1 MSNDYSISKFFMEDL
16 PSYAA
21 YDGTRK
27 IAQVWDG
34 LKISMRKIIFTLQ
47 NKYPRDFVKTETLAN
62 VCAAFTNYLHG
73 AANLGGVCDTM
84 AQSFVGANNY
94 PLITGNSGG
103 FGTRIRPV
111 CSANRYT
118 RVSLSEITKRLF
130 LDADNKILEQQFFE
144 GDYIEPKYFMP
155 IFPVLFLNGST
166 GMSTAYAHNIFP
178 RDPNEVISYIKKKL
192 AGIERPRLELA
203 PWFKGFNGSI
213 RKNEESG
220 FYECVGVIERNNT
233 TSYTIKELPIGME
246 YDKYIEHLD
255 KLCDDKVIIDYDD
268 KCDTKKDNI
277 LFEIK
282 TTREFTKKHE
292 DIESLNKVFK
302 LVKSLPEN
310 FTCIDENSRAK
321 QFETIQDVLDNF
333 IDIRLKFYQK
343 RKDYL
348 VEEIKNSL
356 IKLASKYYFVKGI
369 VDGSIVVNKR
379 KKDNIIEQ
387 LEKIDKI
394 KQIDGSYDYLLQLQI
409 FNLTHEKL
417 DELKKQIEEGK
428 EEYKKT
434 KETSIQDMWLTD
446 LRELQKCLLR
456 IDNA

>member
-1 MSNDYSISKFFMEDL
+1 MTDYSISEFFDSDL
-16 PSYAA
+16 PAYAA
-21 YDGTRK
+21 YDNVRK

-34 LKISMRKIIFTLQ
+34 MKISMRKIIFTLQ

-118 RVSLSEITKRLF
+118 RVSLSEITKHLF

-192 AGIERPRLELA
+192 AGTERPRLELA
-203 PWFKGFNGSI
+203 PWFRGFNGSV

-220 FYECVGVIERNNT
+220 FYECVGVIERNNA

-246 YDKYIEHLD
+246 YSKCIEHLD
-255 KLCDDKVIIDYDD
+255 KLCDDKIIVDYDD

-282 TTREFTKKHE
+282 TTREFTRKHE

-321 QFETIQDVLDNF
+321 TFETVQDILDNF

-343 RKDYL
+343 RKDHL
-348 VEEIKNSL
+348 LKTMVDKL
-356 IKLASKYYFVKGI
+356 TQLASKYYFIKGV
-369 VDGSIVVNKR
+369 VDGQIVVSKR
-379 KKDNIIEQ
+379 KKDNIVAQ
-387 LEKIDKI
+387 LEKFEKI
-394 KQIDGSYDYLLQLQI
+394 KKVNGTYDYLLAMQI
-409 FNLTHEKL
+409 YNLTQEKME
-417 DELKKQIEEGK
+417 ELKKLIEDGK
-428 EEYKKT
+428 DEYKKT
-434 KETSIQDMWLTD
+434 KGTTIQDMWIAD
-446 LRELQKCLLR
+446 LKELQKCL
-456 IDNA
+456 

>member
-47 NKYPRDFVKTETLAN
+47 NKYPKEFVKTETLAN
-62 VCAAFTNYLHG
+62 VCAAYTNYLHG

-118 RVSLSEITKRLF
+118 RVSLSDITKHLF
-130 LDADNKILEQQFFE
+130 IDADNKILEQQFFE

-178 RDPNEVISYIKKKL
+178 RNPQEIISYIKKKI
-192 AGIERPRLELA
+192 AGTEKPRLELA
-203 PWFKGFNGSI
+203 PWFRGFTGTV
-213 RKNEESG
+213 RKNDESG
-220 FYECVGVIERNNT
+220 FYECVGVIERNNM
-233 TSYTIKELPIGME
+233 TSYTIKEIPIGME

-255 KLCDDKVIIDYDD
+255 KLCEDKIIVDYDD

-321 QFETIQDVLDNF
+321 QFETVQDVLDNF

-343 RKDYL
+343 RKDHL
-348 VEEIKNSL
+348 LKTMVDKL
-356 IKLASKYYFVKGI
+356 TQLASKYYFVKGVVEDKI
-369 VDGSIVVNKR
+369 IVNKR
-379 KKDNIIEQ
+379 KKDNIVAQ
-387 LEKIDKI
+387 LEKFEKI
-394 KQIDGSYDYLLQLQI
+394 KKVNGSYEYLLQMPIYQ
-409 FNLTHEKL
+409 LTFERME
-417 DELKKQIEEGK
+417 ELKKLIEDGK
-428 EEYKKT
+428 DEYKKT
-434 KETSIQDMWLTD
+434 KATTIQDMWLAD
-446 LRELQKCLLR
+446 LKELQKCL
-456 IDNA
+456 

>member
-1 MSNDYSISKFFMEDL
+1 MTDYSISKFFMEDL

-34 LKISMRKIIFTLQ
+34 MKISMRKIIFTLQ

-118 RVSLSEITKRLF
+118 RVSLSEITKHLF

-178 RDPNEVISYIKKKL
+178 RDPSEVISYIKKKL
-192 AGIERPRLELA
+192 AGTERPRLELA
-203 PWFKGFNGSI
+203 PWFRGFNGSV

-246 YDKYIEHLD
+246 YSKYIEHLD
-255 KLCDDKVIIDYDD
+255 KLCDDKIIVDYDD

-282 TTREFTKKHE
+282 TTREFTRKHE

-310 FTCIDENSRAK
+310 FTCIDENNRAK
-321 QFETIQDVLDNF
+321 TFETVQDILDNF

-348 VEEIKNSL
+348 LKTMVDKL
-356 IKLASKYYFVKGI
+356 TQLASKYYFIKGVVDEDII
-369 VDGSIVVNKR
+369 VSKKT
-379 KKDNIIEQ
+379 KKDVISQI
-387 LEKIDKI
+387 EKIERI
-394 KQIDGSYDYLLQLQI
+394 KPINGSYEPLLAMQI
-409 FNLTHEKL
+409 SSLTKEKME
-417 DELKKQIEEGK
+417 ELKKLIEDGK
-428 EEYKKT
+428 DEYKKT
-434 KETSIQDMWLTD
+434 KGTTIQDMWLAD
-446 LRELQKCLLR
+446 LKELQKCF
-456 IDNA
+456 

>member
-1 MSNDYSISKFFMEDL
+1 MDNNYSVSDFFINDL

-47 NKYPRDFVKTETLAN
+47 NKYPKEFVKTENLAN
-62 VCAAFTNYLHG
+62 TCAAYTNYLHG

-118 RVSLSEITKRLF
+118 RVSLSEITKHLF
-130 LDADNKILEQQFFE
+130 LDADTKILEQQFFE

-155 IFPVLFLNGST
+155 VFPVLFLNGST

-178 RDPNEVISYIKKKL
+178 RNPHEVISYIKKRL
-192 AGIERPRLELA
+192 AGVDKPRLELA
-203 PWFKGFNGSI
+203 PWFRRYNGSI
-213 RKNEESG
+213 RKNNDTG
-220 FYECVGVIERNNT
+220 FYECVGVIEQNNT
-233 TSYTIKELPIGME
+233 TTYAIREIPIGME
-246 YDKYIEHLD
+246 YDKYIEYLD
-255 KLCDDKVIIDYDD
+255 KLCDDKVIVDYDD

-277 LFEIK
+277 LFIVK
-282 TTREFTKKHE
+282 TTREFTKKHN
-292 DIESLNKVFK
+292 DLESLNKVFK

-310 FTCIDENSRAK
+310 FTCIDENNRAK
-321 QFETIQDVLDNF
+321 SFKTVQDILDNF

-343 RKDYL
+343 RKDYILETLREKL
-348 VEEIKNSL
+348 VQM
-356 IKLASKYYFVKGI
+356 ASKYYFIKAV
-369 VDGSIVVNKR
+369 VDESIVVS
-379 KKDNIIEQ
+379 KKTKQDVIAQI
-387 LEKIDKI
+387 EKIEKI
-394 KQIDGSYDYLLQLQI
+394 KPINGSYDPLLAMQI
-409 FNLTHEKL
+409 SSLTKEKME
-417 DELKKQIEEGK
+417 ELRKLIEEGK
-428 EEYKKT
+428 EEFKKA
-434 KETSIQDMWLTD
+434 KSTSIEDMWLND
-446 LRELQKCLLR
+446 LHELQKVLK
-456 IDNA
+456 

>member
-1 MSNDYSISKFFMEDL
+1 MTDYSISEFFMEDL

-34 LKISMRKIIFTLQ
+34 MKISMRKIIFTLQ

-118 RVSLSEITKRLF
+118 RVSLSEITKHLF

-178 RDPNEVISYIKKKL
+178 RDPSEVISYIKKKL
-192 AGIERPRLELA
+192 AGTERPRLELA
-203 PWFKGFNGSI
+203 PWFRGFNGSV

-246 YDKYIEHLD
+246 YSKYIEHLD
-255 KLCDDKVIIDYDD
+255 KLCDDKIIVDYDD

-282 TTREFTKKHE
+282 TTREFTRKHE

-310 FTCIDENSRAK
+310 FTCIDENNRAK
-321 QFETIQDVLDNF
+321 TFETVQDILDNF

-348 VEEIKNSL
+348 LKTMVDKL
-356 IKLASKYYFVKGI
+356 TQLASKYYFIKGVVDEDII
-369 VDGSIVVNKR
+369 VSKKT
-379 KKDNIIEQ
+379 KKDVISQI
-387 LEKIDKI
+387 EKIERI
-394 KQIDGSYDYLLQLQI
+394 KPINGSYEPLLAMQI
-409 FNLTHEKL
+409 SSLTKEKME
-417 DELKKQIEEGK
+417 ELKKLIEDGK
-428 EEYKKT
+428 DEYKKT
-434 KETSIQDMWLTD
+434 KGTTIQDMWLAD
-446 LRELQKCLLR
+446 LKELQKCF
-456 IDNA
+456 

>member
-1 MSNDYSISKFFMEDL
+1 MTDYSISKFFDSDL
-16 PSYAA
+16 PAYAA
-21 YDGTRK
+21 YDNVRK

-34 LKISMRKIIFTLQ
+34 MKISMRKIIFTLQ

-118 RVSLSEITKRLF
+118 RVSLSEITKHLF

-203 PWFKGFNGSI
+203 PWFRGFNGSV

-246 YDKYIEHLD
+246 YSKYIEHLD
-255 KLCDDKVIIDYDD
+255 KLCDDKIIVDYDD

-282 TTREFTKKHE
+282 TTREFTRKHE

-310 FTCIDENSRAK
+310 FTCIDENNRAK
-321 QFETIQDVLDNF
+321 TFETVQDILDNF

-348 VEEIKNSL
+348 LKTMVDKL
-356 IKLASKYYFVKGI
+356 TQLASKYYFIKGV
-369 VDGSIVVNKR
+369 VDGQIVVSKR
-379 KKDNIIEQ
+379 KKDNIVAQ
-387 LEKIDKI
+387 LEKFEKI
-394 KQIDGSYDYLLQLQI
+394 KKVNGTYDYLLAMQI
-409 FNLTHEKL
+409 YNLTQEKME
-417 DELKKQIEEGK
+417 ELKKLIEDGK
-428 EEYKKT
+428 DEYKKT
-434 KETSIQDMWLTD
+434 KGTTIQDMWLAD
-446 LRELQKCLLR
+446 LKELQKCF
-456 IDNA
+456 

>member
-1 MSNDYSISKFFMEDL
+1 MSNDYSVSDFFMKDL

-47 NKYPRDFVKTETLAN
+47 NKYPKDFVKTETLAN
-62 VCAAFTNYLHG
+62 VCAAYTNYLHG

-118 RVSLSEITKRLF
+118 RVSLSDITKHLF
-130 LDADNKILEQQFFE
+130 MDADNKILELQFFE

-155 IFPVLFLNGST
+155 IFPVIFLNGST

-178 RDPNEVISYIKKKL
+178 RDPYEVISYIKKKL
-192 AGIERPRLELA
+192 AGTDHPRLELA
-203 PWFKGFNGSI
+203 PWFKGFAGSI
-213 RKNEESG
+213 RKNDETG
-220 FYECVGVIERNNT
+220 FYECVGVVERTNM
-233 TSYTIKELPIGME
+233 TSYSIKELPIGME
-246 YDKYIEHLD
+246 YDKYVEHLD
-255 KLCDDKVIIDYDD
+255 KLCDDKTILDYDD

-277 LFEIK
+277 LFEVK
-282 TTREFTKKHE
+282 TTREFTRKHE

-310 FTCIDENSRAK
+310 FTCIDENNRAK
-321 QFETIQDVLDNF
+321 VFSNVQEILDSF
-333 IDIRLKFYQK
+333 ISIRLKFYQK
-343 RKDYL
+343 RKDWL
-348 VEEIKNSL
+348 VEDLKQKL
-356 IKLASKYYFVKGI
+356 TKLASQYYFVKGI
-369 VDGSIVVNKR
+369 VDGTIIVSKR
-379 KKDNIIEQ
+379 KKDNIIAQ

-394 KQIDGSYDYLLQLQI
+394 KKVDGSYDFLLSMAI
-409 FNLTHEKL
+409 HSLTAEKME
-417 DELKKQIEEGK
+417 ELKSKIEAGK

-434 KETSIQDMWLTD
+434 KDTSIQDMWLAD
-446 LRELQKCLLR
+446 LKELQKCL
-456 IDNA
+456 

>member
-47 NKYPRDFVKTETLAN
+47 NKYPKDFVKTETLAN
-62 VCAAFTNYLHG
+62 VCAAYTNYLHG

-118 RVSLSEITKRLF
+118 RVSLSDITKHLF
-130 LDADNKILEQQFFE
+130 IDADNKILEQQFFE

-178 RDPNEVISYIKKKL
+178 RDPHEVITYIKKKL
-192 AGIERPRLELA
+192 AGSARPRLELA
-203 PWFKGFNGSI
+203 PWFRGFNGTV
-213 RKNEESG
+213 RKNDETG
-220 FYECVGVIERNNT
+220 FYECVGVIERNNM
-233 TSYTIKELPIGME
+233 TSYTIKEIPIGME

-255 KLCDDKVIIDYDD
+255 KLCDDKVIVDYDD

-292 DIESLNKVFK
+292 DTESLNKVFK

-321 QFETIQDVLDNF
+321 QFETAQDVLDNF

-343 RKDYL
+343 RKDWL
-348 VEEIKNSL
+348 LKTMVDKL
-356 IKLASKYYFVKGI
+356 TQLASKYYFIKGV
-369 VDGSIVVNKR
+369 VDGQIVVSKR
-379 KKDNIIEQ
+379 KKENIIAQ
-387 LEKIDKI
+387 LEKFEKI
-394 KQIDGSYDYLLQLQI
+394 KKVNGSYDYLLALSI
-409 FNLTHEKL
+409 SKLT
-417 DELKKQIEEGK
+417 IEEMDALK
-428 EEYKKT
+428 EEIVQLKT
-434 KETSIQDMWLTD
+434 KYTETKNNTIENMWLSD
-446 LRELQKCLLR
+446 LKELQR
-456 IDNA
+456 YF

>member
-1 MSNDYSISKFFMEDL
+1 MTDYSISEFFDSDL
-16 PSYAA
+16 PAYAA
-21 YDGTRK
+21 YDNVRK

-34 LKISMRKIIFTLQ
+34 MKISMRKIIFTLQ

-118 RVSLSEITKRLF
+118 RVSLSEITKHLF

-192 AGIERPRLELA
+192 AGTERPRLELA
-203 PWFKGFNGSI
+203 PWFRGFNGSV

-246 YDKYIEHLD
+246 YSKYIEHLD
-255 KLCDDKVIIDYDD
+255 KLCDDKIIVDYDD

-282 TTREFTKKHE
+282 TTREFTRKHE
-292 DIESLNKVFK
+292 DVESLNKVFK

-310 FTCIDENSRAK
+310 FTCIDENNRAK
-321 QFETIQDVLDNF
+321 TFETVQDILDNF

-348 VEEIKNSL
+348 LKTMVDKL
-356 IKLASKYYFVKGI
+356 TQLASKYYFIKAVVDEVII
-369 VDGSIVVNKR
+369 VSKKT
-379 KKDNIIEQ
+379 KKDVIAQI
-387 LEKIDKI
+387 EKIEKI
-394 KQIDGSYDYLLQLQI
+394 KPINGSYEPLLAMQI
-409 FNLTHEKL
+409 SSLTKEKME
-417 DELKKQIEEGK
+417 ELKKLIEDGK
-428 EEYKKT
+428 DEYKKT
-434 KETSIQDMWLTD
+434 KETSIQEMWLAD
-446 LRELQKCLLR
+446 LKELQKCF
-456 IDNA
+456 

>member
-1 MSNDYSISKFFMEDL
+1 MTDYSISEFFMEDL

-34 LKISMRKIIFTLQ
+34 MKISMRKIIFTLQ

-118 RVSLSEITKRLF
+118 RVSLSEITKHLF

-178 RDPNEVISYIKKKL
+178 RDPSEVISYIKKKL
-192 AGIERPRLELA
+192 AGTERPRLELA
-203 PWFKGFNGSI
+203 PWFRGFNGSV

-246 YDKYIEHLD
+246 YSKYIEHLD
-255 KLCDDKVIIDYDD
+255 KLCDDKIIVDYDD

-282 TTREFTKKHE
+282 TTREFTRKHE

-310 FTCIDENSRAK
+310 FTCIDENNRAK
-321 QFETIQDVLDNF
+321 TFETVQDILDNF

-348 VEEIKNSL
+348 LKTMVDKL
-356 IKLASKYYFVKGI
+356 TQLASKYYFIKGVVVEDII
-369 VDGSIVVNKR
+369 VSKKT
-379 KKDNIIEQ
+379 KKDVISQI
-387 LEKIDKI
+387 EKIERI
-394 KQIDGSYDYLLQLQI
+394 KPINGSYEPLLAMQI
-409 FNLTHEKL
+409 SSLTKEKME
-417 DELKKQIEEGK
+417 ELKKLIEDGK
-428 EEYKKT
+428 DEYKKT
-434 KETSIQDMWLTD
+434 KETSIQDMWLAD
-446 LRELQKCLLR
+446 LKELQKCF
-456 IDNA
+456 

>member
-1 MSNDYSISKFFMEDL
+1 MQDYKISEFFESDL
-16 PSYAA
+16 PAYAA
-21 YDGTRK
+21 YDNVRK

-34 LKISMRKIIFTLQ
+34 MKISMRKIIFTLQ

-118 RVSLSEITKRLF
+118 RVSLSEITKHLF

-192 AGIERPRLELA
+192 AGTERPRLELA
-203 PWFKGFNGSI
+203 PWFRGFNGSV

-246 YDKYIEHLD
+246 YNKYIEHLD
-255 KLCDDKVIIDYDD
+255 KLCDDKIIVDYDD

-282 TTREFTKKHE
+282 TTREFTRKHE

-310 FTCIDENSRAK
+310 FTCIDENNRAK
-321 QFETIQDVLDNF
+321 TFETVQDILDNF

-348 VEEIKNSL
+348 LKTMVDKL
-356 IKLASKYYFVKGI
+356 TQLASKYYFIKAV
-369 VDGSIVVNKR
+369 VDEVIIVNKKT
-379 KKDNIIEQ
+379 KKDVIAQI
-387 LEKIDKI
+387 EKIERI
-394 KQIDGSYDYLLQLQI
+394 KPINGSYDPLLAMQI
-409 FNLTHEKL
+409 SSLTKEKME
-417 DELKKQIEEGK
+417 ELKKLIEDGK
-428 EEYKKT
+428 DEYKKT
-434 KETSIQDMWLTD
+434 KETTIQEMWLAD
-446 LRELQKCLLR
+446 LKELQKCF
-456 IDNA
+456 

>member
-1 MSNDYSISKFFMEDL
+1 MQDYKISEFFESDL
-16 PSYAA
+16 PAYAA
-21 YDGTRK
+21 YDNVRK

-34 LKISMRKIIFTLQ
+34 MKISMRKIIFTLQ

-118 RVSLSEITKRLF
+118 RVSLSEITKHLF

-192 AGIERPRLELA
+192 AGTERPRLELA
-203 PWFKGFNGSI
+203 PWFRGFNGSV

-246 YDKYIEHLD
+246 YSKYIEHLD
-255 KLCDDKVIIDYDD
+255 KLCDDKIIVDYDD

-282 TTREFTKKHE
+282 TTREFTRKHE
-292 DIESLNKVFK
+292 DVESLNKVFK

-310 FTCIDENSRAK
+310 FTCIDENNRAK
-321 QFETIQDVLDNF
+321 TFETVQDILDNF

-348 VEEIKNSL
+348 LKTMVDKL
-356 IKLASKYYFVKGI
+356 TQLASKYYFIKAV
-369 VDGSIVVNKR
+369 VDEVIIVNKKT
-379 KKDNIIEQ
+379 KKDVIAQI
-387 LEKIDKI
+387 EKIERI
-394 KQIDGSYDYLLQLQI
+394 KPINGSYDPLLAMQI
-409 FNLTHEKL
+409 SSLTKEKME
-417 DELKKQIEEGK
+417 ELKKLIEDGK
-428 EEYKKT
+428 DEYKKT
-434 KETSIQDMWLTD
+434 KETSIQDMWLAD
-446 LRELQKCLLR
+446 LKELQKCF
-456 IDNA
+456 

>member
-1 MSNDYSISKFFMEDL
+1 MQDYKISEFFESDL
-16 PSYAA
+16 PAYAA
-21 YDGTRK
+21 YDNVRK

-34 LKISMRKIIFTLQ
+34 MKISMRKIIFTLQ

-118 RVSLSEITKRLF
+118 RVSLSEITKHLF

-178 RDPNEVISYIKKKL
+178 RDPSEVISYIKKKL
-192 AGIERPRLELA
+192 AGTERPRLELA
-203 PWFKGFNGSI
+203 PWFRGFNGSV

-246 YDKYIEHLD
+246 YSKYIEHLD
-255 KLCDDKVIIDYDD
+255 KLCDDKIIVDYDD

-282 TTREFTKKHE
+282 TTREFTRKHE

-310 FTCIDENSRAK
+310 FTCIDENNRAK
-321 QFETIQDVLDNF
+321 SFETVKDILDNF
-333 IDIRLKFYQK
+333 IDMRLKFYQK

-348 VEEIKNSL
+348 LKTMVDKL
-356 IKLASKYYFVKGI
+356 TQLASKYYFIKAVVDEVII
-369 VDGSIVVNKR
+369 VSKKT
-379 KKDNIIEQ
+379 KKDVIAQI
-387 LEKIDKI
+387 EKIEKI
-394 KQIDGSYDYLLQLQI
+394 KPINGSYEPLLAMQI
-409 FNLTHEKL
+409 SSLTKEKME
-417 DELKKQIEEGK
+417 ELKKLIEDGK
-428 EEYKKT
+428 DEYKKT
-434 KETSIQDMWLTD
+434 KETSIQDMWLAD
-446 LRELQKCLLR
+446 LKELQKCF
-456 IDNA
+456 

>member
-47 NKYPRDFVKTETLAN
+47 NKYPKEFVKTETLAN
-62 VCAAFTNYLHG
+62 VCAAYTNYLHG

-118 RVSLSEITKRLF
+118 RVSLSEITKHLF
-130 LDADNKILEQQFFE
+130 IDADNKILEQQFFE

-178 RDPNEVISYIKKKL
+178 RDPHEVISYIKKKL
-192 AGIERPRLELA
+192 AGTEKPRLELA
-203 PWFKGFNGSI
+203 PWFRGFTGTV
-213 RKNEESG
+213 RKNDDTG
-220 FYECVGVIERNNT
+220 FYECVGVIERNNM
-233 TSYTIKELPIGME
+233 TSYTIKEIPIGME

-255 KLCDDKVIIDYDD
+255 KLCEDKIIVDYDD

-321 QFETIQDVLDNF
+321 QFETVQDVLDNF

-348 VEEIKNSL
+348 LKTMIDKL
-356 IKLASKYYFVKGI
+356 TQLASKYYFIKGV
-369 VDGSIVVNKR
+369 VDGQIVVSKR
-379 KKDNIIEQ
+379 KKENIIAQ
-387 LEKIDKI
+387 LEKLEKI
-394 KQIDGSYDYLLQLQI
+394 KKVNGTYDYLLALSI
-409 FNLTHEKL
+409 SKLT
-417 DELKKQIEEGK
+417 IEEMDALK
-428 EEYKKT
+428 EEIVQLKT
-434 KETSIQDMWLTD
+434 KYTETKNNTIENMWLSD
-446 LRELQKCLLR
+446 LKELQKCF
-456 IDNA
+456 

>member
-1 MSNDYSISKFFMEDL
+1 MQDYKISEFFETDL
-16 PSYAA
+16 PAYAA
-21 YDGTRK
+21 YDNVRK

-34 LKISMRKIIFTLQ
+34 MKISMRKIIFTLQ

-118 RVSLSEITKRLF
+118 RVSLSEITKHLF
-130 LDADNKILEQQFFE
+130 LDADNRILEQQFFE

-192 AGIERPRLELA
+192 AGTERPRLELA
-203 PWFKGFNGSI
+203 PWFRGFNGSV

-246 YDKYIEHLD
+246 YSKYIEHLD
-255 KLCDDKVIIDYDD
+255 KLCDDKIIVDYDD

-282 TTREFTKKHE
+282 TTREFTRKHE

-310 FTCIDENSRAK
+310 FTCIDENNRAK
-321 QFETIQDVLDNF
+321 TFEIVQDILDNF

-348 VEEIKNSL
+348 LKTMVDKL
-356 IKLASKYYFVKGI
+356 TQLASKYYFIKGV
-369 VDGSIVVNKR
+369 VDGQIVVSKR
-379 KKDNIIEQ
+379 KKDNIVAQ
-387 LEKIDKI
+387 LEKFEKI
-394 KQIDGSYDYLLQLQI
+394 KKVNGTYDYLLAMQI
-409 FNLTHEKL
+409 YNLTQEKME
-417 DELKKQIEEGK
+417 ELKKLIEDGK
-428 EEYKKT
+428 DEYKKT
-434 KETSIQDMWLTD
+434 KGTTIQDMWLAD
-446 LRELQKCLLR
+446 LKELQKCF
-456 IDNA
+456 

>member
-1 MSNDYSISKFFMEDL
+1 MQDYKISEFFESDL
-16 PSYAA
+16 PAYAA
-21 YDGTRK
+21 YDNVRK

-34 LKISMRKIIFTLQ
+34 MKISMRKIIFTLQ

-118 RVSLSEITKRLF
+118 RVSLSEITKHLF

-192 AGIERPRLELA
+192 AGTERPRLELA
-203 PWFKGFNGSI
+203 PWFRGFNGSV

-246 YDKYIEHLD
+246 YNKYIEHLD
-255 KLCDDKVIIDYDD
+255 KLCDDKISVDYDD

-282 TTREFTKKHE
+282 TTREFTRKHE

-310 FTCIDENSRAK
+310 FTCIDENNRAK
-321 QFETIQDVLDNF
+321 TFETVQDILDNF

-348 VEEIKNSL
+348 LKTMVDKL
-356 IKLASKYYFVKGI
+356 TQLASKYYFIKAV
-369 VDGSIVVNKR
+369 VDEVIIVNKKT
-379 KKDNIIEQ
+379 KKDVIAQI
-387 LEKIDKI
+387 EKIERI
-394 KQIDGSYDYLLQLQI
+394 KPINGSYDPLLAMQI
-409 FNLTHEKL
+409 SSLTKEKME
-417 DELKKQIEEGK
+417 ELKKLIEDGK
-428 EEYKKT
+428 DEYKKT
-434 KETSIQDMWLTD
+434 KETTIQDMWLAD
-446 LRELQKCLLR
+446 LKELQKCF
-456 IDNA
+456 

>member
-47 NKYPRDFVKTETLAN
+47 NKYPKDFVKTETLAN
-62 VCAAFTNYLHG
+62 VCAAYTNYLHG

-111 CSANRYT
+111 PSANRYT
-118 RVSLSEITKRLF
+118 RVSLSEISKHLF

-155 IFPVLFLNGST
+155 VFPVLFLNGST

-178 RDPNEVISYIKKKL
+178 RDPNEVISYIKKKIS
-192 AGIERPRLELA
+192 GTEKPRLELA
-203 PWFKGFNGSI
+203 PWFRGFNGTV
-213 RKNEESG
+213 RKNEETG

-233 TSYTIKELPIGME
+233 TSYTIKEIPIGMD
-246 YDKYIEHLD
+246 YTKYIELLD
-255 KLCDDKVIIDYDD
+255 KLCDDKVIVDYDD

-282 TTREFTKKHE
+282 TTREFTRKHE

-310 FTCIDENSRAK
+310 FTCIDENARAK
-321 QFETIQDVLDNF
+321 VFDSIQAILDDF
-333 IDIRLKFYQK
+333 IAARLEFYQK
-343 RKDYL
+343 RKEWL
-348 VEEIKNSL
+348 LESL
-356 IKLASKYYFVKGI
+356 KEKLTQLASKYYFVHGI
-369 VDGSIVVNKR
+369 VNDTIVVNKR
-379 KKDNIIEQ
+379 KKDNIVSQ

-394 KQIDGSYDYLLQLQI
+394 RKVNDSYDYLLAMNI
-409 FNLTHEKL
+409 SSLTAEKL
-417 DELKKQIEEGK
+417 EELKKLIEVGK
-428 EEYKKT
+428 EEYRRIRD
-434 KETSIQDMWLTD
+434 TSVEDMWLAD
-446 LRELQKCLLR
+446 LKELQKCF
-456 IDNA
+456 

>member
-1 MSNDYSISKFFMEDL
+1 MTDYSISEFFMEDL

-34 LKISMRKIIFTLQ
+34 MKISMRKIIFTLQ

-118 RVSLSEITKRLF
+118 RVSLSEITKHLF

-178 RDPNEVISYIKKKL
+178 RDPSEVISYIKKKL
-192 AGIERPRLELA
+192 AGTERPRLELA
-203 PWFKGFNGSI
+203 PWFRGFNGSV

-246 YDKYIEHLD
+246 YSKYIEHLD
-255 KLCDDKVIIDYDD
+255 KLCDDKIIVDYDD

-282 TTREFTKKHE
+282 TTREFTRKHE

-310 FTCIDENSRAK
+310 FTCIDENNRAK
-321 QFETIQDVLDNF
+321 TFETVQDILDNF

-348 VEEIKNSL
+348 LKTMVDKL
-356 IKLASKYYFVKGI
+356 TQLASKYYFIKGVVDEDII
-369 VDGSIVVNKR
+369 VSKKT
-379 KKDNIIEQ
+379 KKDVISQI
-387 LEKIDKI
+387 EKIERI
-394 KQIDGSYDYLLQLQI
+394 KPINGSYEPLLAMQI
-409 FNLTHEKL
+409 SSLTKEKME
-417 DELKKQIEEGK
+417 ELKKLIEDGK
-428 EEYKKT
+428 DEYKKIKGT
-434 KETSIQDMWLTD
+434 TIQDMWLAD
-446 LRELQKCLLR
+446 LKELQKCF
-456 IDNA
+456 

>member
-1 MSNDYSISKFFMEDL
+1 MQDYKISEFFESDL
-16 PSYAA
+16 PAYAA
-21 YDGTRK
+21 YDNVRK

-34 LKISMRKIIFTLQ
+34 MKISMRKIIFTLQ

-118 RVSLSEITKRLF
+118 RVSLSEITKHLF

-192 AGIERPRLELA
+192 AGTERPRLELA
-203 PWFKGFNGSI
+203 PWFRGFNGSV

-246 YDKYIEHLD
+246 YNKYIEHLD
-255 KLCDDKVIIDYDD
+255 KLCDDKIIVDYDD

-282 TTREFTKKHE
+282 TTREFTRKHE

-310 FTCIDENSRAK
+310 FTCIDENNRAK
-321 QFETIQDVLDNF
+321 SFETVKDILDNF
-333 IDIRLKFYQK
+333 IDMRLKFYQK

-348 VEEIKNSL
+348 LKTMVDKL
-356 IKLASKYYFVKGI
+356 TQLASKYYFIKAV
-369 VDGSIVVNKR
+369 VDEVIIVNKKT
-379 KKDNIIEQ
+379 KKDVISQI
-387 LEKIDKI
+387 EKIERI
-394 KQIDGSYDYLLQLQI
+394 KPINGSYDPLLAMQI
-409 FNLTHEKL
+409 SSLTKEKME
-417 DELKKQIEEGK
+417 ELKKLIEDGK
-428 EEYKKT
+428 DEYKKT
-434 KETSIQDMWLTD
+434 KETSIQDMWLAD
-446 LRELQKCLLR
+446 LKELQKCF
-456 IDNA
+456 

>member
-1 MSNDYSISKFFMEDL
+1 MSNDYSITKFFENDL
-16 PSYAA
+16 PAYAA
-21 YDGTRK
+21 YDNVRK

-47 NKYPRDFVKTETLAN
+47 DKYPKDFVKTETLAN
-62 VCAAFTNYLHG
+62 VCAAYTNYLHG

-118 RVSLSEITKRLF
+118 RVCLSEVTKHLF
-130 LDADNKILEQQFFE
+130 LDVDNKILEQQFFE

-155 IFPVLFLNGST
+155 VFPVLFLNGST

-192 AGIERPRLELA
+192 AGTEKPRLELA
-203 PWFKGFNGSI
+203 PWFRGFNGTI
-213 RKNEESG
+213 RKNNETG
-220 FYECVGVIERNNT
+220 FYECVGVVERNNT
-233 TSYTIKELPIGME
+233 TSYTVKELPIGME

-255 KLCDDKVIIDYDD
+255 RLCDDKIIIDYND

-282 TTREFTKKHE
+282 TSRDFTRKHE
-292 DIESLNKVFK
+292 DAESLNKVFK

-321 QFETIQDVLDNF
+321 SFSSVHDILDAF
-333 IDIRLKFYQK
+333 IDVRLAFYQK

-356 IKLASKYYFVKGI
+356 LKLASKYYFIRGI
-369 VDGSIVVNKR
+369 IDGSIIVNKR
-379 KKDNIIEQ
+379 KKDNIIAQ
-387 LEKIDKI
+387 LEKVEKI
-394 KQIDGSYDYLLQLQI
+394 KKVDGSYEYLLQMPIHSLVQ
-409 FNLTHEKL
+409 EKL
-417 DELKKQIEEGK
+417 EELKHQIEEGK
-428 EEYKKT
+428 EKYKQT
-434 KETSIQDMWLTD
+434 REATTQSMWLAD
-446 LRELQKCLLR
+446 LKDLQKCL
-456 IDNA
+456 

>member
-47 NKYPRDFVKTETLAN
+47 NKYPKEFVKTETLAN
-62 VCAAFTNYLHG
+62 VCAAYTNYLHG

-118 RVSLSEITKRLF
+118 RVSLSEITKHLF
-130 LDADNKILEQQFFE
+130 IDADNKILEQQFFE

-178 RDPNEVISYIKKKL
+178 RDPHEVITYIKKKL
-192 AGIERPRLELA
+192 AGSARPRLELA
-203 PWFKGFNGSI
+203 PWFRGFNGTV
-213 RKNEESG
+213 RKNDETG
-220 FYECVGVIERNNT
+220 FYECVGVIERNNM
-233 TSYTIKELPIGME
+233 TSYTIKEIPIGME

-255 KLCDDKVIIDYDD
+255 KLCDDKIIVDYDD

-321 QFETIQDVLDNF
+321 QFETVQDVLDNF

-348 VEEIKNSL
+348 LKTMVDKL
-356 IKLASKYYFVKGI
+356 TQLASKYYFIKGV
-369 VDGSIVVNKR
+369 VDGQIVVSKR
-379 KKDNIIEQ
+379 KKENIIAQ
-387 LEKIDKI
+387 LEKFEKI
-394 KQIDGSYDYLLQLQI
+394 KKANGSYDYLLAMQI
-409 FNLTHEKL
+409 YNLTQEKME
-417 DELKKQIEEGK
+417 ELKKLIEDGK
-428 EEYKKT
+428 DEYKKT
-434 KETSIQDMWLTD
+434 KATTIQDMWLAD
-446 LRELQKCLLR
+446 LKELQKCL
-456 IDNA
+456 

>member
-47 NKYPRDFVKTETLAN
+47 NKYPKEFVKTETLAN
-62 VCAAFTNYLHG
+62 VCAAYTNYLHG

-118 RVSLSEITKRLF
+118 RVSLSEITKHLF
-130 LDADNKILEQQFFE
+130 IDTDNKIIEPQFFE

-155 IFPVLFLNGST
+155 VFPVLFLNGST

-178 RDPNEVISYIKKKL
+178 RDPHEVISYIKKKL
-192 AGIERPRLELA
+192 AGTERPRMELA
-203 PWFKGFNGSI
+203 PWFKGFNGTV
-213 RKNEESG
+213 RKNEETG
-220 FYECVGVIERNNT
+220 FYECVGVIERNNM
-233 TSYTIKELPIGME
+233 TSYMIKEIPIGME
-246 YDKYIEHLD
+246 YSKYIEVLD
-255 KLCDDKVIIDYDD
+255 KLCEDKVIVDYDD

-277 LFEIK
+277 LFEVK
-282 TTREFTKKHE
+282 TTREFTRKYE

-321 QFETIQDVLDNF
+321 QFDAVQDILDNF
-333 IDIRLKFYQK
+333 ISIRLKFYQK

-348 VEEIKNSL
+348 LKTMIDKL
-356 IKLASKYYFVKGI
+356 TQLASKYYFIKGV
-369 VDGSIVVNKR
+369 VDGQIVVSKR
-379 KKDNIIEQ
+379 KKENIIAQ
-387 LEKIDKI
+387 LEKFEKI
-394 KQIDGSYDYLLQLQI
+394 KKVNGTYDYLLALSI
-409 FNLTHEKL
+409 SKLT
-417 DELKKQIEEGK
+417 IEEMDALK
-428 EEYKKT
+428 EEIVQLKT
-434 KETSIQDMWLTD
+434 KYSETKNNTIENMWLSD
-446 LRELQKCLLR
+446 LKELQR
-456 IDNA
+456 YF

>member
-1 MSNDYSISKFFMEDL
+1 MTDYSISEFFDSDL
-16 PSYAA
+16 PAYAA
-21 YDGTRK
+21 YDNVRK

-34 LKISMRKIIFTLQ
+34 MKISMRKIIFTLQ

-118 RVSLSEITKRLF
+118 RVSLSEITKHLF

-155 IFPVLFLNGST
+155 VFPVLFLNGST

-192 AGIERPRLELA
+192 AGTERPRLELA
-203 PWFKGFNGSI
+203 PWFRGFNGSV

-220 FYECVGVIERNNT
+220 FYECVGVIEKNNT

-246 YDKYIEHLD
+246 YSKYIEHLD
-255 KLCDDKVIIDYDD
+255 KLCDDKIIVDYDD

-282 TTREFTKKHE
+282 TTREFTRKHE

-310 FTCIDENSRAK
+310 FTCIDENNRAK
-321 QFETIQDVLDNF
+321 TFETIQDILDNF

-348 VEEIKNSL
+348 LKTMVDKL
-356 IKLASKYYFVKGI
+356 TQLASKYYFIKGV
-369 VDGSIVVNKR
+369 VDGQIVVSKR
-379 KKDNIIEQ
+379 KKDNIVAQ
-387 LEKIDKI
+387 LEKFEKI
-394 KQIDGSYDYLLQLQI
+394 KKVNGSYDYLLAMQI
-409 FNLTHEKL
+409 YNLTQEKME
-417 DELKKQIEEGK
+417 ELKKLIEDGK
-428 EEYKKT
+428 DEYKKT
-434 KETSIQDMWLTD
+434 KATTIQDMWLVD
-446 LRELQKCLLR
+446 LRELQKCF
-456 IDNA
+456 

>member
-1 MSNDYSISKFFMEDL
+1 MQDYKISEFFESDL
-16 PSYAA
+16 PAYAA
-21 YDGTRK
+21 YDNVRK

-34 LKISMRKIIFTLQ
+34 MKISMRKIIFTLQ

-118 RVSLSEITKRLF
+118 RVSLSEITKHLF

-144 GDYIEPKYFMP
+144 GDYIEPKYVMP

-192 AGIERPRLELA
+192 AGTERPRLELA
-203 PWFKGFNGSI
+203 PWFRGFNGSV

-246 YDKYIEHLD
+246 YNKYIEHLD
-255 KLCDDKVIIDYDD
+255 KLCDDKIIVDYDD

-282 TTREFTKKHE
+282 TTREFTRKHE

-310 FTCIDENSRAK
+310 FTCIDENNRAK
-321 QFETIQDVLDNF
+321 TFETVQDILDNF

-348 VEEIKNSL
+348 LKTMVDKL
-356 IKLASKYYFVKGI
+356 TQLASKYYFIKAV
-369 VDGSIVVNKR
+369 VDEVIIVNKKT
-379 KKDNIIEQ
+379 KKDVIAQI
-387 LEKIDKI
+387 EKIERI
-394 KQIDGSYDYLLQLQI
+394 KPINGSYDPLLAMQI
-409 FNLTHEKL
+409 SSLTKEKME
-417 DELKKQIEEGK
+417 ELKKLIEDGK
-428 EEYKKT
+428 DEYKKT
-434 KETSIQDMWLTD
+434 KETTIQEMWLAD
-446 LRELQKCLLR
+446 LKELQKCF
-456 IDNA
+456 

>member
-1 MSNDYSISKFFMEDL
+1 MQDYKISEFFESDL
-16 PSYAA
+16 PAYAA
-21 YDGTRK
+21 YDNVRK

-34 LKISMRKIIFTLQ
+34 MKISMRKIIFTLQ

-84 AQSFVGANNY
+84 AQSFVGANTY

-118 RVSLSEITKRLF
+118 RVSLSEITKHLF

-178 RDPNEVISYIKKKL
+178 RDPSEVISYIKKKL
-192 AGIERPRLELA
+192 AGTERPRLELA
-203 PWFKGFNGSI
+203 PWFRGFNGSV

-246 YDKYIEHLD
+246 YSKYIEHLD
-255 KLCDDKVIIDYDD
+255 KLCDDKIIVDYDD

-282 TTREFTKKHE
+282 TTREFTRKHE

-310 FTCIDENSRAK
+310 FTCIDENNRAK
-321 QFETIQDVLDNF
+321 SFETVKDILDNF
-333 IDIRLKFYQK
+333 IDMRLKFYQK

-348 VEEIKNSL
+348 LKTMVDKL
-356 IKLASKYYFVKGI
+356 TQLASKYYFIKAVVDEVII
-369 VDGSIVVNKR
+369 VSKKT
-379 KKDNIIEQ
+379 KKDVIAQI
-387 LEKIDKI
+387 EKIEKI
-394 KQIDGSYDYLLQLQI
+394 KPINGSYGPLLAMQI
-409 FNLTHEKL
+409 SSLTKEKME
-417 DELKKQIEEGK
+417 ELKKLIEDGK
-428 EEYKKT
+428 DEYKKT
-434 KETSIQDMWLTD
+434 KETSIQDMWLAD
-446 LRELQKCLLR
+446 LKELQKCF
-456 IDNA
+456 

>member
-1 MSNDYSISKFFMEDL
+1 MQDYKISEFFESDL
-16 PSYAA
+16 PAYAA
-21 YDGTRK
+21 YDNVRK

-34 LKISMRKIIFTLQ
+34 MKISMRKIIFTLQ

-118 RVSLSEITKRLF
+118 RVSLSEITKHLF

-192 AGIERPRLELA
+192 AGTERPRLELA
-203 PWFKGFNGSI
+203 PWFRGFNGSV

-246 YDKYIEHLD
+246 YNKYIEHLY
-255 KLCDDKVIIDYDD
+255 KLCDDKIIVDYDD

-282 TTREFTKKHE
+282 TTREFTRKHE

-310 FTCIDENSRAK
+310 FTCIDENNRAK
-321 QFETIQDVLDNF
+321 TFETVQDILDNF
-333 IDIRLKFYQK
+333 IDMRLKFYQK

-348 VEEIKNSL
+348 LKTMVDKL
-356 IKLASKYYFVKGI
+356 TQLASKYYFIKGV
-369 VDGSIVVNKR
+369 VDGQIVVSKR
-379 KKDNIIEQ
+379 KKDNIVAQ
-387 LEKIDKI
+387 LEKFEKI
-394 KQIDGSYDYLLQLQI
+394 KKVNGSYDYLLAMQI
-409 FNLTHEKL
+409 YNLTQEKME
-417 DELKKQIEEGK
+417 ELKKLIEDGK
-428 EEYKKT
+428 DEYKKT
-434 KETSIQDMWLTD
+434 KETSIQDMWLAD
-446 LRELQKCLLR
+446 LKELQKCF
-456 IDNA
+456 

>member
-1 MSNDYSISKFFMEDL
+1 MNTNNDYSISKFFMEDL

-27 IAQVWDG
+27 IAHVWDG

-47 NKYPRDFVKTETLAN
+47 NKYSKDFVKTETLAN
-62 VCAAFTNYLHG
+62 VCAAYTNYLHG

-118 RVSLSEITKRLF
+118 RVSLSDITKHLF
-130 LDADNKILEQQFFE
+130 IDTDNKILEQQFFE

-178 RDPNEVISYIKKKL
+178 RDPHEVISYIKKKL
-192 AGIERPRLELA
+192 AGTERPRLELA
-203 PWFKGFNGSI
+203 PWFRGFTGTV
-213 RKNEESG
+213 RKNDTSG
-220 FYECVGVIERNNT
+220 FYECVGVVERNNT

-277 LFEIK
+277 LFEVK
-282 TTREFTKKHE
+282 TTRDFTRKHE
-292 DIESLNKVFK
+292 DVESLNKVFK

-321 QFETIQDVLDNF
+321 QFDTVQDILDNF
-333 IDIRLKFYQK
+333 IDIRLKFYKK

-348 VEEIKNSL
+348 LKTMVDKL
-356 IKLASKYYFVKGI
+356 TQLASKYYFVKGI
-369 VDGSIVVNKR
+369 IDGSIIVNKR
-379 KKDNIIEQ
+379 KKDNIIAQ
-387 LEKIDKI
+387 LEKIEKI
-394 KQIDGSYDYLLQLQI
+394 KPIDGSYDYLLQMPI
-409 FNLTHEKL
+409 HSLTQEKL
-417 DELKKQIEEGK
+417 EELKKQIEEGK

-434 KETSIQDMWLTD
+434 KETSIQDMWLAD
-446 LRELQKCLLR
+446 LKELQKCL
-456 IDNA
+456 

>member
-47 NKYPRDFVKTETLAN
+47 NKYPKEFVKTETLAN
-62 VCAAFTNYLHG
+62 VCAAYTNYLHG

-118 RVSLSEITKRLF
+118 RVSLSDITKHLF
-130 LDADNKILEQQFFE
+130 IDADNKILEQQFFE

-178 RDPNEVISYIKKKL
+178 RDPHEVITYIKKKL
-192 AGIERPRLELA
+192 AGSARPRLELA
-203 PWFKGFNGSI
+203 PWFRGFNGTV
-213 RKNEESG
+213 RKNDETG
-220 FYECVGVIERNNT
+220 FYECVGVIERNNM
-233 TSYTIKELPIGME
+233 TSYTIKEIPIGME

-255 KLCDDKVIIDYDD
+255 KLCDDKVIVDYDD

-292 DIESLNKVFK
+292 DVESLNKVFK

-321 QFETIQDVLDNF
+321 QFETVQDVLDNF

-348 VEEIKNSL
+348 LKTMVDKL
-356 IKLASKYYFVKGI
+356 TQLASKYYFIKGV
-369 VDGSIVVNKR
+369 VDGQIVVSKR
-379 KKDNIIEQ
+379 KKENIIAQ
-387 LEKIDKI
+387 LEKIEKI
-394 KQIDGSYDYLLQLQI
+394 KKANGSYDYLLAMQI
-409 FNLTHEKL
+409 YNLTQEKME
-417 DELKKQIEEGK
+417 ELKKLIEDGK
-428 EEYKKT
+428 DEYKKT
-434 KETSIQDMWLTD
+434 KATTIQDMWLAD
-446 LRELQKCLLR
+446 LRDLQKCL
-456 IDNA
+456 

>member
-1 MSNDYSISKFFMEDL
+1 MQDYKISEFFETDL
-16 PSYAA
+16 PAYAA
-21 YDGTRK
+21 YDNVRK

-34 LKISMRKIIFTLQ
+34 MKISMRKIIFTLQ

-118 RVSLSEITKRLF
+118 RVSLSEITKHLF
-130 LDADNKILEQQFFE
+130 LDADNRILEQQFFE

-192 AGIERPRLELA
+192 AGTERPRLELA
-203 PWFKGFNGSI
+203 PWFRGFNGSV

-246 YDKYIEHLD
+246 YSKYIEHLD
-255 KLCDDKVIIDYDD
+255 KLCDDKIIVDYDD

-282 TTREFTKKHE
+282 TTREFTRKHE

-310 FTCIDENSRAK
+310 FTCIDENNRAK
-321 QFETIQDVLDNF
+321 TFETVQDILDNF

-348 VEEIKNSL
+348 LKTMVDKL
-356 IKLASKYYFVKGI
+356 TQLASKYYFIKGV
-369 VDGSIVVNKR
+369 VDGQIVVSKR
-379 KKDNIIEQ
+379 KKDNIVAQ
-387 LEKIDKI
+387 LEKFEKI
-394 KQIDGSYDYLLQLQI
+394 KKVNGTYDYLLAMQI
-409 FNLTHEKL
+409 YNLTQEKME
-417 DELKKQIEEGK
+417 ELKKLIEDGK
-428 EEYKKT
+428 DEYKKT
-434 KETSIQDMWLTD
+434 KGTTIQDMWLAD
-446 LRELQKCLLR
+446 LKELQKCF
-456 IDNA
+456 

>member
-1 MSNDYSISKFFMEDL
+1 MQDYKISEFFETDL
-16 PSYAA
+16 PAYAA
-21 YDGTRK
+21 YDNVRK

-34 LKISMRKIIFTLQ
+34 MKISMRKIIFTLQ

-118 RVSLSEITKRLF
+118 RVSLSEITKHLF

-178 RDPNEVISYIKKKL
+178 RDPSEVISYIKKKL
-192 AGIERPRLELA
+192 AGTERPRLELA
-203 PWFKGFNGSI
+203 PWFRGFNGSV

-246 YDKYIEHLD
+246 YSKYIEHLD
-255 KLCDDKVIIDYDD
+255 KLCDDKIIVDYDD

-282 TTREFTKKHE
+282 TTREFTRKHE

-310 FTCIDENSRAK
+310 FTCIDENNRAK
-321 QFETIQDVLDNF
+321 TFETVQDILDNF

-348 VEEIKNSL
+348 LKTMVDKL
-356 IKLASKYYFVKGI
+356 TQLASKYYFIKGV
-369 VDGSIVVNKR
+369 VDGQIVVSKR
-379 KKDNIIEQ
+379 KKDNIVAQ
-387 LEKIDKI
+387 LEKFEKI
-394 KQIDGSYDYLLQLQI
+394 KKVNGTYDYLLAMQI
-409 FNLTHEKL
+409 YNLTQEKME
-417 DELKKQIEEGK
+417 ELKKLIEDGK
-428 EEYKKT
+428 DEYKKT
-434 KETSIQDMWLTD
+434 KETTIQDMWLAD
-446 LRELQKCLLR
+446 LKELQKCF
-456 IDNA
+456 